1 MRAPAPSALR
11 SWPARCGTLDTH
23 EPVTQWALCESQ
35 NPSFSLTLGDT
46 EGGARNGHVRDTI
59 TRLVD
64 RLASLSPTAKAGSNA
79 LPTGPHPSP
88 SAVRR

>member
-1 MRAPAPSALR
+1 MRAPAPSGAGAVRDSEFPRAL
-11 SWPARCGTLDTH
+11 
-23 EPVTQWALCESQ
+23 TQWALCGLQ